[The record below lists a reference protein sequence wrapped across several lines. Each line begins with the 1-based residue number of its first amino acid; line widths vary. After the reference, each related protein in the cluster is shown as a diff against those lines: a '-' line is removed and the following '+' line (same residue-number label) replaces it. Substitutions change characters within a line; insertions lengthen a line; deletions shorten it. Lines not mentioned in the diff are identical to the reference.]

1 MKQEKK
7 IESTKNKIKELDC
20 QFDIQLKLKKH
31 KGNDRMNSYNQQN
44 QKLVNEINT

>member
-20 QFDIQLKLKKH
+20 QFDIQLKFITKKKLYMLLQIFLLLLKIH
-31 KGNDRMNSYNQQN
+31 IR
-44 QKLVNEINT
+44 I